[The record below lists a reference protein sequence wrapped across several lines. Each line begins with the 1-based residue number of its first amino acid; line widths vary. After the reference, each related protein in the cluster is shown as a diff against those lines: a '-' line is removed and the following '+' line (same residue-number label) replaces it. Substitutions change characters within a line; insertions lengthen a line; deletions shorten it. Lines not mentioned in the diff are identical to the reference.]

1 MFKNTMILFLITLIS
16 GVLLGGVYELT
27 KDARQNQE
35 EKTKIEGYQK
45 VFNKAESFLDVKFNK
60 AEIDNVI
67 IDGVTKAVN
76 KDKEIIGYI
85 VSVTSKEG
93 YAGNISFM
101 VGIKLDKTISG
112 IVILSM
118 NETAG
123 LGMKAAEDEFLK
135 QYIVKNAGKFI
146 VNKEEKEEGNNIDAI
161 TGATI
166 TTKAMTNGVN
176 AALKAAESIIN
187 VKEVK

>member
-45 VFNKAESFLDVKFNK
+45 VLSKAESFLDVDFNK
-60 AEIDNVI
+60 AEIDNVL